1 MTLHIEF
8 WALLTFLAGLL
19 FSFFA
24 AAFAAGK
31 LLLGQVE
38 KRLAERF
45 AAQEKSRQET
55 KRHWDEKFSG
65 LESAAKQEAQ
75 RWQSVERELLQL
87 KADLPLQYVRRE
99 DYVRNQSVIEAKLDG
114 LAVRIENALL
124 KGERH
129 G

>member
-1 MTLHIEF
+1 MILHVEL

-19 FSFFA
+19 LSFFT
-24 AAFAAGK
+24 AAFTAGR

-38 KRLAERF
+38 KRLTERF
-45 AAQEKSRQET
+45 AEQDKARQET
-55 KRHWDEKFSG
+55 KRHWDDKFFG
-65 LESAAKQEAQ
+65 LETAAKQEAQ

-87 KADLPLQYVRRE
+87 KADLPVQYVRRE